1 MMQMMMLN
9 KQLLILQSIKEYLPF
24 EKQQLQVFNFI
35 NNNLNELQSGEY
47 YLNNIKLEIQ
57 LEDDMIIARS
67 YGMKDVT
74 YIFSL
79 DGKEIMDYQIQG
91 Q

>member
-57 LEDDMIIARS
+57 LEDDMLIARS

>member
-1 MMQMMMLN
+1 MQMMMLN